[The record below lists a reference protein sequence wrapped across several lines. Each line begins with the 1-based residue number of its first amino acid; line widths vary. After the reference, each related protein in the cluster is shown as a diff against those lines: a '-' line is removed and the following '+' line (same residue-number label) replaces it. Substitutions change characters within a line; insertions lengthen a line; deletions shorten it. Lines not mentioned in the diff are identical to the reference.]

1 MYKYSLVLL
10 KFTKKTSFNKFFV
23 SESSSSILATFMIN
37 LISCKNNFWPGLE
50 VPPKKNT
57 LGTTSFLYSGVIALI
72 LKYFLITNITIIIYL
87 ALPLILFR
95 HPSNM
100 VVLKSKLLM
109 KLGSFLSTWINRTSL
124 HLFWYLMLSIRLK
137 KLFGSV
143 GWLRYS

>member
-1 MYKYSLVLL
+1 M
-10 KFTKKTSFNKFFV
+10 

-37 LISCKNNFWPGLE
+37 LISCKNNFYPGLE

-109 KLGSFLSTWINRTSL
+109 KLGSFLST
-124 HLFWYLMLSIRLK
+124 
-137 KLFGSV
+137 
-143 GWLRYS
+143 